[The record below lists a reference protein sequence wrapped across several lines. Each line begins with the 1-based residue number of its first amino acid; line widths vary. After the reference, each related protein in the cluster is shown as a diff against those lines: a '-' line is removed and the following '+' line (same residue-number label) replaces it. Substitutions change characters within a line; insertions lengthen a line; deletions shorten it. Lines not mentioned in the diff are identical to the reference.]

1 MMPKML
7 AAGMRVA
14 VISSSRPSSRTP
26 WSPWDRNA
34 AGGYTLVMTDPVSPS
49 AAASNVPAD
58 LRVDYGRASLDESD
72 VRADA
77 IEQFGVWFDEARAA
91 NVPEPNAMTL
101 ATVSPHGAPSARIVL
116 LKDFDAGGFTFHTNY
131 QSRKGRELEANPHAA
146 LCFFWQPLERQVRIE
161 GQVERIG
168 VAESEAYFRS
178 RPRLAQLG
186 AWVSQQ
192 STPIASRAELE
203 RLNDELSKRF
213 EGRDVPRPEHWGGLR
228 VVPSAIE
235 FWQGRPSRLHDRI
248 LYTRQ
253 ANRTWSRQRLS
264 P

>member
-1 MMPKML
+1 MSES
-7 AAGMRVA
+7 
-14 VISSSRPSSRTP
+14 IESRSV
-26 WSPWDRNA
+26 
-34 AGGYTLVMTDPVSPS
+34 G
-49 AAASNVPAD
+49 VPPE

-72 VRADA
+72 VLPDP

-91 NVPEPNAMTL
+91 KVPEPNAMTV
-101 ATVSPHGAPSARIVL
+101 ATVGAGGAPSARIVL
-116 LKDFDAGGFTFHTNY
+116 LKSFDARGFTFHTNY
-131 QSRKGRELEANPHAA
+131 QSRKGEELAGNPRAA

-161 GQVERIG
+161 GVVERTSPT
-168 VAESEAYFRS
+168 ESETYFRT
-178 RPRLAQLG
+178 RPVEAQVG

-192 STPIASRAELE
+192 SRPIASREELQS
-203 RLNDELSKRF
+203 LLKQFKQRF
-213 EGRDVPRPEHWGGLR
+213 GDGLVPRPEHWGGLR

-253 ANRTWSRQRLS
+253 PDSTWTRQRLS